1 MINEEIISIDKIMTD
16 IENRLIHL
24 KQFFLKYSGESI
36 LMIYIIIIVADNTIT
51 KIPPTTEITSHNP
64 CKETYMVF
72 AWLIALMSIS
82 IIL

>member
-1 MINEEIISIDKIMTD
+1 MINEGIISIDKITTA

-36 LMIYIIIIVADNTIT
+36 LMIDIIIIVADNTIT

-64 CKETYMVF
+64 CKVTYMVF
-72 AWLIALMSIS
+72 AWLIAFMSIS